1 MLGYSVPYTSNNH
14 NSLVLLFWKATALA
28 IHLSTNH
35 MIIIQ
40 LRVDLAGTEFIHLF
54 TAWQQ

>member
-54 TAWQQ
+54 TA